1 MALGRH
7 YRAEREL
14 RADDRCK
21 RYGISDEELT
31 IEIAKG
37 IPGNRLD
44 AIVTATGMIRQIRA
58 INDGSTPIGDA
69 VDSILERR
77 RAQEP
82 DTPLT
87 C

>member
-21 RYGISDEELT
+21 RYGISEEELT
-31 IEIAKG
+31 LEIAKG
-37 IPGNRLD
+37 IPGDRLN
-44 AIVTATGMIRQIRA
+44 AIVSATGMIRQLRA
-58 INDGSTPIGDA
+58 INDGSTPFADA

-77 RAQEP
+77 RTHPSGAA
-82 DTPLT
+82 LT